1 MSRVIDVHN
10 HWMPAELLATVERC
24 LPDNYRC
31 ERTDDGRIN
40 IIDEFGSRAQ
50 TIDQV
55 AYGDVTMRL
64 ANMDAAGIDVALLSA
79 GCYPSW
85 ITLEAARI
93 FNDAGADL
101 MRAHGGRLQ
110 PIAHVPP
117 FGEDGIIEELERA
130 ARLGLP
136 GVGITTNYH
145 GHYPDEDE
153 YLPFFRKA
161 ADLGLPVFIH
171 AAGAPV
177 HSDDLRKYN
186 LTRNLG
192 RALDHTLVVVRMLY
206 SGVLAGIPDLK
217 IVFNHLGGTFF
228 ATVKR
233 YLDVPPDSPLPPGGY
248 RKLLERTLFDTAPA
262 FWWSP
267 VEIECAV
274 RALGVER
281 VALGT
286 DYPAHPMRGDPAV
299 LHAGIANVRQ
309 TPFTEDEKGMI
320 LGGNA
325 ERFYR
330 LHETV
335 AAG

>member
-1 MSRVIDVHN
+1 MTDRARVIDVHN

-24 LPDNYRC
+24 LPPEYRC
-31 ERTDDGRIN
+31 ERTEDGRIN
-40 IIDEFGSRAQ
+40 IIDGYGSKAQ

-64 ANMDAAGIDVALLSA
+64 ANMDEAGIDVALLSA

-101 MRAHGGRLQ
+101 MRSSGGRLQ
-110 PIAHVPP
+110 PMAHVPP
-117 FGEDGIIEELERA
+117 FGEDGIIGELERA
-130 ARLGLP
+130 AKLGLR
-136 GVGITTNYH
+136 GVGIATNYH
-145 GHYPDEDE
+145 GRYPDEDE

-161 ADLGLPVFIH
+161 ADLGMPVFIH
-171 AAGAPV
+171 AAGSPV
-177 HSDDLRKYN
+177 HTEDLRKYN

-192 RALDHTLVVVRMLY
+192 RAFDHTLVAVRMLN
-206 SGVLAGIPDLK
+206 SGILAGLPDLK

-228 ATVKR
+228 ATMIR
-233 YLDVPPDSPLPPGGY
+233 YMDVTSDTPLPPGGL
-248 RKLLERTLFDTAPA
+248 RKLLEQTLFDTAPG
-262 FWWSP
+262 FWWSS

-274 RALGVER
+274 RSLGAER

-299 LHAGIANVRQ
+299 LHAAIANIRG
-309 TPFTEDEKGMI
+309 TSASDDEKRLM

-325 ERFYR
+325 ERFYH
-330 LHETV
+330 LH
-335 AAG
+335 